1 MCGTA
6 CLPDVNLGEGGVAVL
21 CLGVGWGV
29 GGCLPDVDLGDGGV
43 VALSVGWG
51 RGVGEGR
58 VRGCGWVYLPDVD
71 LGEGGVAAQCVD
83 DHRRLG
89 AKFGISDG

>member
-1 MCGTA
+1 MWVRMCGTA

-29 GGCLPDVDLGDGGV
+29 GGCLPDVDLG
-43 VALSVGWG
+43 
-51 RGVGEGR
+51 
-58 VRGCGWVYLPDVD
+58 
-71 LGEGGVAAQCVD
+71 EGGVAAQCVD